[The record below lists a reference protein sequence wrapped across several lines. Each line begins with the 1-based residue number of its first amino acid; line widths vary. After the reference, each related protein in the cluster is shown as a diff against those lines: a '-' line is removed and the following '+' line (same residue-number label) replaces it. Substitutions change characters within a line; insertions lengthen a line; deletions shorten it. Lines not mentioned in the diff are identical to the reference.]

1 MNLVDLMAQAIATME
16 GFYKPGSL
24 AARNN
29 NPGNLRSWG
38 TNPVVNGYAQF
49 PTLDA
54 GWAALKKQIQKN
66 IDRGL
71 NLTEFF
77 GGKTGVYGGYAPSAD
92 KNDPVNYAKY
102 VAGRTGVDVNTP
114 LKSVQQASST
124 SSQAIQAAEASPM
137 PGFPP
142 ARGQRSQTS
151 SSSSKGATKRP
162 SPQPPSERSR

>member
-1 MNLVDLMAQAIATME
+1 MTLVDLMAQAIATME

-38 TNPVVNGYAQF
+38 ANPIVNGYAQF
-49 PTLDA
+49 PTAEA
-54 GWAALKKQIQKN
+54 GWAALKAQIQKN

-77 GGKTGVYGGYAPSAD
+77 GGKPGVYSGYAPSAD
-92 KNDPVNYAKY
+92 KNDPVNYAKF
-102 VAGRTGVDVNTP
+102 VASRTGIDVNTP
-114 LKSVQQASST
+114 LKSVQQASGT
-124 SSQAIQAAEASPM
+124 SSQAVQAAQASPM

-151 SSSSKGATKRP
+151 SSKPKGTTNSSSR
-162 SPQPPSERSR
+162 QPR